1 MENFDNAATVRAW
14 LEFEPE
20 DEPDTEP
27 RFAVTAVA
35 TRVGI
40 HVQTI
45 RRYEQYG
52 LVEPHSAGIGRAL
65 YSEADISR
73 LMRIQRLTD
82 DLGINLA
89 GVAAILH
96 LRQQL
101 VALQRELA
109 LRRRQE
115 SGS

>member
-1 MENFDNAATVRAW
+1 MEPFENAATVRAW
-14 LEFEPE
+14 LEFDPE

-27 RFAVTAVA
+27 RYAVTAVA
-35 TRVGI
+35 MRVGLR
-40 HVQTI
+40 VQTI

-52 LVEPHSAGIGRAL
+52 LMEPHSVAAGRPL
-65 YSEADISR
+65 YSEADIDR
-73 LMRIQRLTD
+73 LRRIQRLTD

-109 LRRRQE
+109 TTRRQRP
-115 SGS
+115 GA